1 MPKKGGK
8 KGGKKKEVQ
17 DWGLL
22 RRDCHVL
29 LEVRNRHWQS
39 LRFEKMMKVWDTL
52 EQVRGVLVEEHKL
65 ASSSELKLYVGEACV
80 EEALVMPDDY
90 ALTLEEMRV
99 TGGSEN
105 DRVRQVITY
114 EYKPYEE
121 SILNLP
127 RAA

>member
-1 MPKKGGK
+1 
-8 KGGKKKEVQ
+8 
-17 DWGLL
+17 
-22 RRDCHVL
+22 
-29 LEVRNRHWQS
+29 
-39 LRFEKMMKVWDTL
+39 MMKVWDTL